1 MQLVCKLSFP
11 NGSYGN
17 GVCRALWA
25 LLAKFFIHF
34 LFPNYN
40 QGYEKYLVALK
51 STQHRPA
58 DVLSNTLSQA
68 QSSRCSKVKNLRK
81 NRNWIRKW
89 KKAVSI
95 LGDWTFFSP
104 DWRRSFHSP
113 YILKGKSV
121 FCDWLECLPFYIVP
135 YSMYG
140 PVHRGVFWKYFVQ
153 LWINL
158 FEKNNKLWK

>member
-1 MQLVCKLSFP
+1 MAVGKTEKNSTKSQCQGFLNCPPLSFLI
-11 NGSYGN
+11 
-17 GVCRALWA
+17 A
-25 LLAKFFIHF
+25 HT
-34 LFPNYN
+34 
-40 QGYEKYLVALK
+40 LVALK

-140 PVHRGVFWKYFVQ
+140 PVHRGESWTYFVQ

-158 FEKNNKLWK
+158 FEKN

>member
-1 MQLVCKLSFP
+1 MLQKSQLCNFGQ
-11 NGSYGN
+11 NCG
-17 GVCRALWA
+17 
-25 LLAKFFIHF
+25 FFINSKF
-34 LFPNYN
+34 RANIILY
-40 QGYEKYLVALK
+40 YSVSSWIK

-121 FCDWLECLPFYIVP
+121 FCDWLECLLFYIVHIVC
-135 YSMYG
+135 MG
-140 PVHRGVFWKYFVQ
+140 RCTLINFRQIFVR
-153 LWINL
+153 
-158 FEKNNKLWK
+158 KKGSYR